1 MNLSF
6 AVLPISE
13 AIAAIV
19 GPVRTAR
26 VVGAAEAVEVCSQPG
41 INVPAMIHDR
51 HVIVHR
57 FSVIV
62 CRIVRISVEWCII
75 VVVIC

>member
-26 VVGAAEAVEVCSQPG
+26 VVGAAEAIEVCSPPG
-41 INVPAMIHDR
+41 INVPAMIRDR
-51 HVIVHR
+51 HVVVHR

-62 CRIVRISVEWCII
+62 CRIVHASVQWCII